1 MKNDSIIM
9 DDWEMAFVEPWGF
22 VWVDAD
28 GNVVRK
34 ATASEIEEVAE
45 SDA

>member
-1 MKNDSIIM
+1 MKENKPIVM
-9 DDWEMAFVEPWGF
+9 DDWELVFCGPLGF

-34 ATASEIEEVAE
+34 ATASEIEEAAE
-45 SDA
+45 R